1 MNAVP
6 VVPPAMAATTVEAM
20 GAGVAVTVTRTVKVV
35 VAATTVT
42 AAAITQGHLGAIQ
55 NVEVLMSDPVAV
67 GTVLPVAVAPGPV
80 VDALLDP
87 VLAVNALVAIV
98 LVASVPVASVPAAC
112 VRALAVASVALSQAT
127 VDRRAAASHPVGK
140 VTPGPVRGAFVTA
153 PIGSRIGIGTVA
165 RIVSPSGGSPAMSV
179 HRRGV
184 ATRHPLV
191 ARTVSN
197 APLQRCNRR
206 QPLPHRPPTI

>member
-35 VAATTVT
+35 VVGTTVT
-42 AAAITQGHLGAIQ
+42 AAAITQGHPGAIR

-67 GTVLPVAVAPGPV
+67 GTVLPVAVDPGPV

-87 VLAVNALVAIV
+87 VPAVNALVAS
-98 LVASVPVASVPAAC
+98 A
-112 VRALAVASVALSQAT
+112 RALAVASVAPSQAT
-127 VDRRAAASHPVGK
+127 VDRRAAASHHVGK

-206 QPLPHRPPTI
+206 QPLPHRPRTI